1 MLIPNLSVLLAERR
15 LTLSKVSADTGISRT
30 TLTALSGRAA
40 RGIQFATLNALCQY
54 LRVTPNDLFIY
65 RPFDLTVDCDGLP
78 DTTAAFTLT
87 RAGIREFTCALA
99 CKATFHCNPSDP
111 THLDKLTLRLSLPE
125 GDCGQAA
132 RLVALLQALPRPA
145 LAEVEFS
152 LLRPFD
158 ARIDPALAPDDY
170 TPEVL
175 WPWQA

>member
-65 RPFDLTVDCDGLP
+65 RPFDLDVACDGLP
-78 DTTAAFTLT
+78 DTVATFTLT
-87 RAGIREFTCALA
+87 RAGVRELSCALN
-99 CKATFHCNPSDP
+99 CHATLRRDP
-111 THLDKLTLRLSLPE
+111 LDPARLDKMTLRLSLPE
-125 GDCGQAA
+125 GDDGQAA